1 MIFDLDGTL
10 TDSAEGIVA
19 SFLHALSHIGAAVP
33 EGDLAAQIVGP
44 PMDDTF
50 RSMLGES
57 AGDAIATFRAEY
69 GARGWAMNTL
79 FEGIEP
85 LLADLRAAGVRLAV
99 ATSKLEPT
107 ARRILAHFGLDQYFE
122 VIAGAAPDGS
132 RKSKEEVLAHALE
145 QLRPLPERVLMVGD
159 RSHDVH
165 GAAAHG
171 IDTVVVGW
179 GYGRAD
185 FADAIQP
192 HRGDA
197 CGDDRRVA
205 EGAGCLNRCM
215 SPLSAPATSAVRRW
229 PRKYSPTNCG
239 GAVWATRCG

>member
-10 TDSAEGIVA
+10 TDSADGIVA
-19 SFLHALSHIGAAVP
+19 SFLHALDHIGAPVP
-33 EGDLAAQIVGP
+33 DGDLVAQIVGP

-50 RSMLGES
+50 RDMLG
-57 AGDAIATFRAEY
+57 ADADAAIAAFRAEY

-79 FEGIEP
+79 FDGIAP
-85 LLADLRAAGVRLAV
+85 LLADLRAAGVRMAV

-107 ARRILAHFGLDQYFE
+107 ARRILAHFGLDQHFE
-122 VIAGAAPDGS
+122 VIAGASPDGS
-132 RKSKEEVLAHALE
+132 RKAKVEVLAHALD

-179 GYGRAD
+179 GYGRDD
-185 FADAIQP
+185 FAEGFGITGVTHAATIDEL
-192 HRGDA
+192 
-197 CGDDRRVA
+197 RRALGV
-205 EGAGCLNRCM
+205 
-215 SPLSAPATSAVRRW
+215 
-229 PRKYSPTNCG
+229 
-239 GAVWATRCG
+239 

>member
-1 MIFDLDGTL
+1 VAGTPSQQAAAIEDNGEVTGTIAGTPQLVIFDLDGTL

-19 SFLHALSHIGAAVP
+19 SFLHALTHIGAPVP

-50 RSMLGES
+50 RSMF
-57 AGDAIATFRAEY
+57 GDCAEDGIAAFRAEY

-79 FEGIEP
+79 FDGIEP
-85 LLADLRAAGVRLAV
+85 LLADLSAAGVRLAV

-107 ARRILAHFGLDQYFE
+107 ARRILAHFGLDRYFE

-132 RKSKEEVLAHALE
+132 RKSKEDVLAHALE

-179 GYGRAD
+179 GYGRDD
-185 FADAIQP
+185 FHDGFSLTGVTHAATVEEL
-192 HRGDA
+192 RGA
-197 CGDDRRVA
+197 LGV
-205 EGAGCLNRCM
+205 
-215 SPLSAPATSAVRRW
+215 
-229 PRKYSPTNCG
+229 
-239 GAVWATRCG
+239 

>member
-1 MIFDLDGTL
+1 MTDMLSADRSAADREAAGGARLVIFDLDGTL

-19 SFLHALSHIGAAVP
+19 SFLHALAHIGAPAP
-33 EGDLAAQIVGP
+33 DGDLAAQIVGP

-50 RSMLGES
+50 RSMDLGE
-57 AGDAIATFRAEY
+57 DTEEAIAAFRAEY
-69 GARGWAMNTL
+69 GSRGWAMNTP
-79 FEGIEP
+79 FDGVAP

-107 ARRILAHFGLDQYFE
+107 ARRILAHFGLDRHFE

-132 RKSKEEVLAHALE
+132 RKTKAEVLAHALD

-165 GAAAHG
+165 GAATHG

-179 GYGRAD
+179 GYGRDD
-185 FADAIQP
+185 FPDGFSATGVTHAATIDEL
-192 HRGDA
+192 RGA
-197 CGDDRRVA
+197 LGV
-205 EGAGCLNRCM
+205 
-215 SPLSAPATSAVRRW
+215 
-229 PRKYSPTNCG
+229 
-239 GAVWATRCG
+239 

>member
-1 MIFDLDGTL
+1 MVALSDNGSVTDTKSSAQLVIFDLDGTL

-19 SFLHALSHIGAAVP
+19 SFLHALAHIGAPVP
-33 EGDLAAQIVGP
+33 DGDLAAQIVGP

-50 RSMLGES
+50 RSMVGEH
-57 AGDAIATFRAEY
+57 AEDAITAFRAEY
-69 GARGWAMNTL
+69 GARGWAMNAL
-79 FEGIEP
+79 FDGIEP

-107 ARRILAHFGLDQYFE
+107 ARRILAHFGLDQHFE
-122 VIAGAAPDGS
+122 VIAGASPDGS
-132 RKSKEEVLAHALE
+132 LKTKVEVLAHALE
-145 QLRPLPERVLMVGD
+145 QLRPLPDRVLMVGD

-185 FADAIQP
+185 FADEFSLTGVTHA
-192 HRGDA
+192 
-197 CGDDRRVA
+197 
-205 EGAGCLNRCM
+205 
-215 SPLSAPATSAVRRW
+215 ATIDELREALGV
-229 PRKYSPTNCG
+229 
-239 GAVWATRCG
+239 

>member
-19 SFLHALSHIGAAVP
+19 SFLHALSHIGAPVP

-50 RSMLGES
+50 HAMELGEH
-57 AGDAIATFRAEY
+57 ADAAIAAFRAEY

-79 FEGIEP
+79 FDGIAT
-85 LLADLRAAGVRLAV
+85 LLADLHSAGVRLAV

-107 ARRILAHFGLDQYFE
+107 ARRILAHFELDRYFD
-122 VIAGAAPDGS
+122 VIAGASPDGS
-132 RKSKEEVLAHALE
+132 RKTKEEVLAHALE
-145 QLRPLPERVLMVGD
+145 QLRPLPDRVLMVGD
-159 RSHDVH
+159 RSHDVD

-171 IDTVVVGW
+171 IDAVVVGW

-185 FADAIQP
+185 FAET
-192 HRGDA
+192 G
-197 CGDDRRVA
+197 
-205 EGAGCLNRCM
+205 
-215 SPLSAPATSAVRRW
+215 APAVGVTHAATIAELRRAL
-229 PRKYSPTNCG
+229 G
-239 GAVWATRCG
+239 V